1 MSIWFKNY
9 TIKDIKTEGTMVEHL
24 GIKVTEL
31 GEDFVVGTMPVDN
44 RTKQPFGILHGGASV
59 ALAET
64 LASYGGYLTI
74 DSEKYYVVGVE
85 INANHLKVAKSG
97 IVTGKCSPIKR
108 GRSTQVWQTEITN
121 ESGDLI
127 CVSRITLMVLD
138 KKVN

>member
-9 TIKDIKTEGTMVEHL
+9 SVEDVETKGTMVEHL
-24 GIKVTEL
+24 GIEVTEL
-31 GEDFVVGTMPVDN
+31 GDDFVRGTMPVDD

-74 DSEKYYVVGVE
+74 DPERYHVVGVE
-85 INANHLKVAKSG
+85 INANHLKIAKSG

-108 GRSTQVWQTEITN
+108 GRSTQVWQTEITD
-121 ESGDLI
+121 EDDELI
-127 CVSRITLMVLD
+127 CVSRINLMVLD
-138 KKVN
+138 RK

>member
-9 TIKDIKTEGTMVEHL
+9 SVEDVETKGTMVEHL
-24 GIKVTEL
+24 GIEVTEL
-31 GEDFVVGTMPVDN
+31 GDDFVRGTMPVDD

-74 DSEKYYVVGVE
+74 DPERYHVVGVE
-85 INANHLKVAKSG
+85 INANHLKIAKSG

-121 ESGDLI
+121 EDNELV
-127 CVSRITLMVLD
+127 CVSRITLMVLE
-138 KKVN
+138 KR

>member
-1 MSIWFKNY
+1 MSFWFKNY
-9 TIKDIKTEGTMVEHL
+9 SVEDVEPKGTMVEHL
-24 GIKVTEL
+24 GIEVTEL
-31 GEDFVVGTMPVDN
+31 GDDFVRGTMPVDG

-59 ALAET
+59 ALADT

-74 DSEKYYVVGVE
+74 DPERYHVVGVE

-121 ESGDLI
+121 EDNELV

-138 KKVN
+138 KK

>member
-1 MSIWFKNY
+1 MSIWFKGY
-9 TIKDIKTEGTMVEHL
+9 TVDDIKTKDTMVEHL
-24 GIKVTEL
+24 GIEVTEL
-31 GEDFVVGTMPVDN
+31 GDDFVRGTMPVDD

-74 DSEKYYVVGVE
+74 DPEKYHVVGVE
-85 INANHLKVAKSG
+85 INANHLKVARSG

-121 ESGDLI
+121 EDNELV

-138 KKVN
+138 KK

>member
-9 TIKDIKTEGTMVEHL
+9 AIKDIKTEGTMVEHL

-74 DSEKYYVVGVE
+74 DPKKYHVVGVE

-138 KKVN
+138 KK

>member
-9 TIKDIKTEGTMVEHL
+9 TIKDIMTKGTMVEHL

-31 GEDFVVGTMPVDN
+31 GEDYVVGTMPVDN

-74 DSEKYYVVGVE
+74 DPEKYYVVGVE

-108 GRSTQVWQTEITN
+108 GRSTQVWQTEITD

-138 KKVN
+138 KKVS

>member
-9 TIKDIKTEGTMVEHL
+9 TIKDIKTKGTMVEHL

-74 DSEKYYVVGVE
+74 DPEKYYVVGVE

-108 GRSTQVWQTEITN
+108 GRSTQVWQTEITDK
-121 ESGDLI
+121 SGDLI

-138 KKVN
+138 KR

>member
-9 TIKDIKTEGTMVEHL
+9 TIKDIKTKGTMVEHL

-31 GEDFVVGTMPVDN
+31 GEDYVVGTMPVDN

-74 DSEKYYVVGVE
+74 DPEKYYVVGVE

-97 IVTGKCSPIKR
+97 IVTGKCNPIKR
-108 GRSTQVWQTEITN
+108 GRSTQVWQTEITD
-121 ESGDLI
+121 ESGDLT
-127 CVSRITLMVLD
+127 CVSRITLMVLH
-138 KKVN
+138 KKN

>member
-1 MSIWFKNY
+1 MSIWFQNY
-9 TIKDIKTEGTMVEHL
+9 TIKDIRTKGTMVEHL
-24 GIKVTEL
+24 GIMVTEL
-31 GEDFVVGTMPVDN
+31 GEDYVVGTMPVDN

-108 GRSTQVWQTEITN
+108 GRSTQVWQTEITD

-138 KKVN
+138 KR

>member
-9 TIKDIKTEGTMVEHL
+9 TIKDIKTKGTMVEHL

-74 DSEKYYVVGVE
+74 DPEKYYGVGGE

-138 KKVN
+138 KR

>member
-9 TIKDIKTEGTMVEHL
+9 TIKDIKTKGTMVEHL

-31 GEDFVVGTMPVDN
+31 GEDYVVGTMPVDS

-64 LASYGGYLTI
+64 LARYGGYLTI
-74 DSEKYYVVGVE
+74 DPEKYYVVGVE
-85 INANHLKVAKSG
+85 INANHLKVARSG
-97 IVTGKCSPIKR
+97 IVTGKCSRITR
-108 GRSTQVWQTEITN
+108 GRSTQVWQTEITD
-121 ESGDLI
+121 ESGDLT

-138 KKVN
+138 KKN

>member
-9 TIKDIKTEGTMVEHL
+9 TIKDIKTKGTMVEHL

-31 GEDFVVGTMPVDN
+31 GEDYVVGTMPVDN

-74 DSEKYYVVGVE
+74 DPEKYYVVGVE
-85 INANHLKVAKSG
+85 INANHLKVAKNG

-108 GRSTQVWQTEITN
+108 GRSTQVWQTEITDDV
-121 ESGDLI
+121 EDLT

-138 KKVN
+138 KK